1 LKTFLS
7 VSLEGKS
14 IIIVEGG
21 FEKGLLS
28 VNKAQSFKL
37 PVGCI
42 KNDDIADELLFA
54 DALQN
59 AVKEGGFASKSVIMT
74 MNNKRAFIKELQFP
88 VSKPKEI
95 EGMIKSELFQ
105 SANVPKSE
113 MIQYKIID
121 SFSNEKGEK
130 FNSYRAAT
138 LDRDLVESY
147 YNAIEH
153 AKLRPVAMDIELN
166 SIDKLSSWTKT
177 INGKEISGNAVV
189 LIDFNYLSS
198 TVYIVSKGL
207 PLFYRILDF
216 GTEEVW
222 RLSGE
227 GYGDD
232 PVDAEKLSLFDGRD
246 VLEEYKNGLKPYF
259 YKFNDEIQKTIIF
272 FNNQA
277 KSVNVSSAY
286 IFGPGSRISEM
297 AEFWSENLNIPVE
310 VISSVGG
317 SNAAANSLDPIYINA
332 AGSLIRYQ

>member
-1 LKTFLS
+1 MKTFLS
-7 VSLEGKS
+7 VSVDGKYLN
-14 IIIVEGG
+14 IVEGG

-28 VNKAQSFKL
+28 VNKAQSFEL

-42 KNDDIADELLFA
+42 KNDDIADEILFA
-54 DALQN
+54 DTLQN
-59 AVKEGGFASKSVIMT
+59 AVKEGGFTSKSVIMT
-74 MNNKRAFIKELQFP
+74 MNNKRAYIKELELP

-95 EGMIKSELFQ
+95 EGMIKSELYQ

-113 MIQYKIID
+113 IIQYKVID
-121 SFSNEKGEK
+121 SYSNEKGEK
-130 FNSYRAAT
+130 FNSYRVAT

-153 AKLRPVAMDIELN
+153 ARLRPIAMDIELN
-166 SIDKLSSWTKT
+166 SIDKLFSWVKN
-177 INGKEISGNAVV
+177 INDKEVTESAIV
-189 LIDFNYLSS
+189 LIDFSYLSS
-198 TVYIVSKGL
+198 TVYIVSKDL

-216 GTEEVW
+216 GITEVL

-232 PVDAEKLSLFDGRD
+232 YNIESLNFFEDRD
-246 VLEEYKNGLKPYF
+246 VLEEYKNGLRPYF

-277 KSVNVSSAY
+277 KSVSVSSAY
-286 IFGPGSRISEM
+286 IFGPGSRICKM
-297 AEFWSENLNIPVE
+297 AEFWSGNLNISVE
-310 VISSVGG
+310 ILSSVSG
-317 SNAAANSLDPIYINA
+317 SNDVANSLNPLCINA